1 MLHPVPVQY
10 QMIQINFNCCL
21 LPAEFPFPFHPF
33 KESKIS
39 LSLKTLKYETYKCIK
54 SAHLTK
60 QFGFRNIILKSI
72 DWKNIY
78 IFILIYMNSDLCLRC
93 SNLHTYVKT
102 IRIELSCGLFKSR
115 EFRKLALA
123 ELMWRVLVQMSVYR
137 WSHKTFKWKKRDLA
151 VIFSKFKLRIQM
163 ESLIWLI
170 CRHGFTAA

>member
-1 MLHPVPVQY
+1 MPTSCWIPIPIPP
-10 QMIQINFNCCL
+10 IQRKLDFFISENF
-21 LPAEFPFPFHPF
+21 
-33 KESKIS
+33 KVWK
-39 LSLKTLKYETYKCIK
+39 YKCIK

-60 QFGFRNIILKSI
+60 QFGFRNIILESI
-72 DWKNIY
+72 DWKIY

-93 SNLHTYVKT
+93 SNLHTYVKS
-102 IRIELSCGLFKSR
+102 IRIELSCGLFKST